1 MQTEEQDEQLTLL
14 EDKAARFKFSFRLL
28 GKEEVE
34 TNKEEVITAWKLI
47 LRNYVRDI
55 FDLLNLLKENIA
67 WSLLDDKKER
77 FYQVKIELEPML
89 TNYKDYEGEEM
100 RKMINDIILMLD
112 EGFHGFRQSFI
123 SETYYE
129 DLFRKVLKR
138 YREENEERLE
148 LIYMQDSQDEALIYP
163 DATQLK
169 NTIVVERANIL
180 FACRFGQVF
189 HNNGRNIKLTVAY
202 ILEQKEQTYNDIYD
216 FLDKYLSYQIAKEHC
231 QIRREDIFKNIV
243 FKENVDVD
251 KLMLKLKDLIEDNTL
266 SAQKHWFIAYKVFSG
281 KNWLKKTTQRLFIDQ
296 INSAFSTKLKCSKED
311 FHAIDEY
318 FKNNDYTEWTLDD
331 SKAPQCCDVYKEI
344 ADKLDLEFQD
354 AKYAKPGK
362 VINTRKIEKLR

>member
-1 MQTEEQDEQLTLL
+1 MDDEQEVHLKKL
-14 EDKAARFKFSFRLL
+14 EGLVTRFNVCFRLL
-28 GKEEVE
+28 GKEEDE
-34 TNKEEVITAWKLI
+34 NNNEELIAAWKLI
-47 LRNYVRDI
+47 LRNHVRKI
-55 FDLLNLLKENIA
+55 FDLLKSLKREIA

-77 FYQVKIELEPML
+77 FYKIKTELEPTL
-89 TNYKDYEGEEM
+89 TSYKDYEGEEM
-100 RKMINDIILMLD
+100 RKMVNDIILMVD

-123 SETYYE
+123 NDTYYE
-129 DLFRKVLKR
+129 DLFNKVLDK
-138 YREENEERLE
+138 YRKENEERLE
-148 LIYMQDSQDEALIYP
+148 CIYKQDSQDEALIYP
-163 DATQLK
+163 DENLLK
-169 NTIVVERANIL
+169 NRILLERKEKL
-180 FACRFGQVF
+180 FCSMFGLVF
-189 HNNGRNIKLTVAY
+189 HNNGRNIKLTVVY
-202 ILEQKEQTYNDIYD
+202 ILEKKEQTYENIND
-216 FLDKYLSYQIAKEHC
+216 FLDKYVAYQIAQEHC

-251 KLMLKLKDLIEDNTL
+251 KLMLKLKDLTDDNTL

-318 FKNNDYTEWTLDD
+318 FKNNDYTKWTLDD

-354 AKYAKPGK
+354 VKYAKPGK

>member
-1 MQTEEQDEQLTLL
+1 MDDEQEVQLNKL
-14 EDKAARFKFSFRLL
+14 EDLVDRFKVCFRLL
-28 GKEEVE
+28 GKEEDE
-34 TNKEEVITAWKLI
+34 NNNEDIIAAWKLI
-47 LRNYVRDI
+47 LRNDVRKI
-55 FDLLNLLKENIA
+55 FDLLNSLKIEIA

-77 FYQVKIELEPML
+77 FFKIQNELAPML
-89 TNYKDYEGEEM
+89 TSYKGYEGEEM
-100 RKMINDIILMLD
+100 RKIVNDIILMVD

-123 SETYYE
+123 NDTYYE
-129 DLFRKVLKR
+129 DLFSKVLDK
-138 YREENEERLE
+138 YRKENENRLE
-148 LIYMQDSQDEALIYP
+148 RIYKQDSRDEAFFFP
-163 DATQLK
+163 DETQLK
-169 NTIVVERANIL
+169 NHMLYNRKEKL
-180 FACRFGQVF
+180 FNSQFGVVF
-189 HNNGRNIKLTVAY
+189 HNNGRDIKMTVVY
-202 ILEQKEQTYNDIYD
+202 ILGKKEQTYDNIND
-216 FLDKYLSYQIAKEHC
+216 FLDKYVSYQIALEHC
-231 QIRREDIFKNIV
+231 EIKKENIFQNMV

-251 KLMLKLKDLIEDNTL
+251 KLMLKLKDLIDDNTL

-318 FKNNDYTEWTLDD
+318 FKNNDYTKWTLDD

-354 AKYAKPGK
+354 VKYAKPGK

>member
-1 MQTEEQDEQLTLL
+1 MDDEQEVQLNKL
-14 EDKAARFKFSFRLL
+14 EDLVDRFKVCFRLL
-28 GKEEVE
+28 GKEEDE
-34 TNKEEVITAWKLI
+34 NNNEDIIAAWKLI
-47 LRNYVRDI
+47 LRNDVRKI
-55 FDLLNLLKENIA
+55 FDLLNSLKIEIA

-77 FYQVKIELEPML
+77 FFKIQNELAPML
-89 TNYKDYEGEEM
+89 TSYKGYEGEEM
-100 RKMINDIILMLD
+100 RKIVNDIILMVD

-123 SETYYE
+123 NDTYYE
-129 DLFRKVLKR
+129 DLFSKVLDK
-138 YREENEERLE
+138 YRKENEERLE
-148 LIYMQDSQDEALIYP
+148 RIYKQDSRDEAFFFP
-163 DATQLK
+163 DETQLK
-169 NTIVVERANIL
+169 NHMLYNRKEKL
-180 FACRFGQVF
+180 FNSQFGVVF
-189 HNNGRNIKLTVAY
+189 HNNGRDIKMTVVY
-202 ILEQKEQTYNDIYD
+202 ILGKKEQTYDNIND
-216 FLDKYLSYQIAKEHC
+216 FLDKYVSYQIALEHC
-231 QIRREDIFKNIV
+231 EIKKENIFQNMV

-331 SKAPQCCDVYKEI
+331 SKAPQCCVVYKEI

-354 AKYAKPGK
+354 VKYAKPGK

>member
-1 MQTEEQDEQLTLL
+1 MDDEQEVQLNKL
-14 EDKAARFKFSFRLL
+14 EDLVDRFKVCFRLL
-28 GKEEVE
+28 GKEEDE
-34 TNKEEVITAWKLI
+34 NNNDDIIAAWKLI
-47 LRNYVRDI
+47 LRNDVRKI
-55 FDLLNLLKENIA
+55 FDLLNSLKIEIA

-77 FYQVKIELEPML
+77 FFKIQNELVPML
-89 TNYKDYEGEEM
+89 TSYKGYEGEEI
-100 RKMINDIILMLD
+100 RKIVNDIILMVD

-123 SETYYE
+123 NDTYYE
-129 DLFRKVLKR
+129 DLFSKILDKYRK
-138 YREENEERLE
+138 ENEERLE
-148 LIYMQDSQDEALIYP
+148 LIYMQDSQEEALIYP

-180 FACRFGQVF
+180 FGCRFGQVF
-189 HNNGRNIKLTVAY
+189 HNNGRNIKLIVAY

-231 QIRREDIFKNIV
+231 QKKVEAVFKNIA

-266 SAQKHWFIAYKVFSG
+266 SVQKHWFIVYKVFFN
-281 KNWLKKTTQRLFIDQ
+281 KNWLKKTTQRIFIEQ
-296 INSAFSTKLKCSKED
+296 INSAFSTKLKCSKDD

-318 FKNNDYTEWTLDD
+318 FKKNDYTEWTLDD

-354 AKYAKPGK
+354 VKYAKPGK